1 MLWTQAAALVV
12 SLGIGSTRG
21 SGNIKEETREVGA
34 FSGIS
39 VGNGIQATV
48 TIAPNT
54 SVVLRG
60 DDNLLPMIQTEV
72 VNGKLTAEVR
82 SGSGISPTQP
92 IKLTVVTPKLTSASA
107 SGGARLTADATAGP
121 EFTGEASGGAKVSI
135 KGVDSKAL
143 VAKASGGGTLELSN
157 IKVDSA
163 DVDGSGGAT
172 IWLAGTVK
180 TLKTHLSGGAGL
192 KAQDAPV
199 EALRVQASGGSRV
212 YAKASSELSAEL
224 SGGATIHLKGKNP
237 SKRQVDTSGGS
248 KVYYE

>member
-12 SLGIGSTRG
+12 SVSIGSIRG
-21 SGNIKEETREVGA
+21 SGNIKEEARQVGN

-39 VGNGIQATV
+39 VGTGIQATA
-48 TIAPNT
+48 TIGPTT

-60 DDNLLPMIQTEV
+60 DDNLLPLIEVEV
-72 VNGKLTAEVR
+72 VNGKLTAQAS
-82 SGSGISPTQP
+82 SGQGISPTQP
-92 IKLTVVTPKLTSASA
+92 IKLTIVTPKLTSAAA
-107 SGGARLTADATAGP
+107 SGGARLSADATSGP
-121 EFTGEASGGAKVSI
+121 EFTGDASGGAKVSV
-135 KGVDSKAL
+135 KGVDSKSL
-143 VAKASGGGTLELSN
+143 VAKASGGGTLELNN

-172 IWLAGTVK
+172 ISLAGTVK

-212 YAKASSELSAEL
+212 YAQARSELSAEL
-224 SGGATIHLKGKNP
+224 SGGATVHLKGNP
-237 SKRQVDTSGGS
+237 AKRQVDTSGGS

>member
-12 SLGIGSTRG
+12 SLSIGSTRG
-21 SGNIKEETREVGA
+21 SGNIKEETRQVGTL
-34 FSGIS
+34 SGIS
-39 VGNGIQATV
+39 VGNGIQATA
-48 TIAPNT
+48 TIGPNT

-72 VNGKLTAEVR
+72 VDGKLTVEVR
-82 SGSGISPTQP
+82 SGGGISPTQP

-121 EFTGEASGGAKVSI
+121 EFTGEAGGGAKVSI
-135 KGVDSKAL
+135 KGVDSKSL

-163 DVDGSGGAT
+163 NVDGSGGAT

-212 YAKASSELSAEL
+212 FAKASSELSAEL
-224 SGGATIHLKGKNP
+224 SGGATIHLKGNP